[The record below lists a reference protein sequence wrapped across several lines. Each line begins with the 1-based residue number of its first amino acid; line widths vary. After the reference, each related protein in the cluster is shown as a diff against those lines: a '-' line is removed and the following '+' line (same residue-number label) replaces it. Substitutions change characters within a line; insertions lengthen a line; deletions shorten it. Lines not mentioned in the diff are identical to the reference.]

1 MCDPAA
7 VEKFPCC
14 YYEVVVCRILQWMCR
29 FISLWWGCGCP
40 LVRGGVEWLMLLWF
54 AWLWWCN
61 HLCFGCRIPGD
72 VDFLAP
78 CGLCAVSVN

>member
-1 MCDPAA
+1 MPYFSMD
-7 VEKFPCC
+7 VQVFFR
-14 YYEVVVCRILQWMCR
+14 VVG
-29 FISLWWGCGCP
+29 LWVP
-40 LVRGGVEWLMLLWF
+40 PRSGGVEWLMLLWF

-72 VDFLAP
+72 VGFLAP